1 MLFTLVKNELIK
13 IMRRPK
19 TWIVFALFFVLVSGG
34 IYLSYKDA
42 KYTEYYNSP
51 EGRIEQIQNSIE
63 HLNKESKEL
72 EGKTEEW
79 AESARVENKIHLEN
93 LNKELAEQQELLKH
107 KDEPDFWKLSLI
119 KEKEELQKEIDNM
132 MPEDE
137 HVVLLKEQLAE
148 IDKALEDNKRPVESW
163 EFNSINFE
171 ISLFGLLG
179 MIILASG
186 IAVFMSDIVSG
197 ESTPPTLKFL
207 LVQPIK
213 RGKVILSKFIAV
225 VITVVSMISGLEI
238 VSFGVLSCIN
248 GFEGWDMTEVIGTK
262 YQWDYS
268 TVATQGEPV
277 LKAIE
282 NSGVEINRFNLLLQ
296 SFGLQ
301 LLFIVACC
309 AFIFLISAIFKSSMT
324 TMALSVIVSV
334 ASTMVAMMS
343 RSVGKIAHINFLN
356 YGNTVGLLQG
366 ETALNFRNPNF
377 TVQSGIIVMCITI
390 IVSYIIAHVVF
401 NKKDILI

>member
-119 KEKEELQKEIDNM
+119 KEKEELQKEIDNV

-137 HVVLLKEQLAE
+137 HVVPLKEQLAE

-225 VITVVSMISGLEI
+225 VITVVSMIAGLEI

-343 RSVGKIAHINFLN
+343 RSVGKIAHINFFN
-356 YGNTVGLLQG
+356 YGNTVSLLQG

>member
-79 AESARVENKIHLEN
+79 AESARSENKIHLEN

-137 HVVLLKEQLAE
+137 HVVPLKEQLAE

-225 VITVVSMISGLEI
+225 VITVISMIAGLEI
-238 VSFGVLSCIN
+238 VAFGVLSCIS

-343 RSVGKIAHINFLN
+343 RSVGKIAHINFFN
-356 YGNTVGLLQG
+356 YGNTVSLLQG

>member
-79 AESARVENKIHLEN
+79 AESARIENKIHLEN

-119 KEKEELQKEIDNM
+119 KEKEELQKEIDNV

-137 HVVLLKEQLAE
+137 HVVPLKEQLAE

-225 VITVVSMISGLEI
+225 VITVVSMIAGLEI

-268 TVATQGEPV
+268 TVATEGKPV

>member
-119 KEKEELQKEIDNM
+119 KEKEELQKEIDNV

-137 HVVLLKEQLAE
+137 HVVPLKEQLAE

-225 VITVVSMISGLEI
+225 VITVVSMIAGLEI

-268 TVATQGEPV
+268 TVATEGKPV

-343 RSVGKIAHINFLN
+343 RSVGKIAHINFFN
-356 YGNTVGLLQG
+356 YGNTVSLLQG

>member
-79 AESARVENKIHLEN
+79 AESARSENKIHLEN

-137 HVVLLKEQLAE
+137 HVVSLKEQLAE

-225 VITVVSMISGLEI
+225 VITVVSMIAGLEI

-248 GFEGWDMTEVIGTK
+248 GFEGWDMTEVVGTK

-366 ETALNFRNPNF
+366 GTALNFNNPNF

-390 IVSYIIAHVVF
+390 IVSYIIAHVAF

>member
-343 RSVGKIAHINFLN
+343 RSVGKIAHINFFN
-356 YGNTVGLLQG
+356 YGNTVSLLQG

>member
-137 HVVLLKEQLAE
+137 HVVPLKEQLAE

-356 YGNTVGLLQG
+356 YGNTVSLLQG
-366 ETALNFRNPNF
+366 GTALNFRNPNF